1 MNKKDIV
8 YRELNSAI
16 KGILL
21 ITEGWLVGN
30 SLHSIIHGNEVTDY
44 DIIVPSRELFQ
55 KYIYLISSRFVFSI
69 NSYGGI
75 KIDMGDFKIDM
86 WCEELS
92 HFIESSNKITYL
104 YNHKRY
110 VLLENL

>member
-55 KYIYLISSRFVFSI
+55 KYIYLIVMVGLKLIWVILKLICGVKNYHILLKLATKSLTFTTIRGT
-69 NSYGGI
+69 SY
-75 KIDMGDFKIDM
+75 
-86 WCEELS
+86 
-92 HFIESSNKITYL
+92 
-104 YNHKRY
+104 
-110 VLLENL
+110 